1 MTADQCQQLFFE
13 HERLL
18 KSSNDEATKK
28 KLAETNNKLDQ
39 IHERLLEKVDK
50 IGVPGV
56 WRARFLRYLFFCMI
70 FPQSHVHAPS
80 RLPGR
85 IHTHTRSQTR
95 WKSAGWSSP
104 DAELATTDGEI
115 FYGWQQWLHPSH
127 SPGNDANG

>member
-1 MTADQCQQLFFE
+1 MTICERLQLINQLRGEFGAMTADQCQQLFFE

-56 WRARFLRYLFFCMI
+56 WRARFLRYLFF
-70 FPQSHVHAPS
+70 A
-80 RLPGR
+80 
-85 IHTHTRSQTR
+85 
-95 WKSAGWSSP
+95 
-104 DAELATTDGEI
+104 
-115 FYGWQQWLHPSH
+115 
-127 SPGNDANG
+127 